1 MKHLILTSTLALAL
15 SACATTDIARTANVI
30 KKAKVATKVAGAAAD
45 VVKTD
50 TPATAAIAST
60 SPVSMTDTKPISTA
74 PMSVTMKKLSGKTK
88 ILGMQPKIA
97 LVGYNVGGYTTATA
111 TGKASGDLLGYS
123 QGSRTTITMNASGIT
138 TEILQRVADSAHD
151 DLAAKLTKAGV
162 QVVRAQEVKATLSSG
177 KLKFGEPTYQ
187 TTLTT
192 DLGKKTVIVA
202 GPTGVGTQKHL
213 GIGKSSMGGN
223 GIIKPSKELGAVML
237 MPNLVL
243 DFAALKA
250 RGGAM
255 TTRSSASGNVRFA
268 IDTASQMNF
277 QASKG
282 RFLDGWLNYGIKKPI
297 VSDADFAVLSEDK
310 GKSKSNTFERGLGA
324 ALGMATGAKKTKAM
338 DVAVDPVR
346 YEALAMSAA
355 AGWNNAF
362 VSELV
367 KARAN

>member
-1 MKHLILTSTLALAL
+1 MKYLILTSAVALVL
-15 SACATTDIARTANVI
+15 SSCATTDIARTANAI
-30 KKAKVATKVAGAAAD
+30 KTAKVASKVVGTAAD
-45 VVKTD
+45 VVKAD
-50 TPATAAIAST
+50 SPAPTLSIA
-60 SPVSMTDTKPISTA
+60 PVTMTDAAPINTA
-74 PMSVTMKKLSGKTK
+74 PMTVIMKKLDGKTK
-88 ILGMQPKIA
+88 VLAMQPKIA

-138 TEILQRVADSAHD
+138 PEILQRVSDSAHD
-151 DLAAKLTKAGV
+151 DLVAKLTKAGF
-162 QVVRAQEVKATLSSG
+162 QVVSAQQVKATPSSG
-177 KLKFGEPTYQ
+177 NLKFGEPTYQ

-192 DLGKKTVIVA
+192 DLGKKTIIVA
-202 GPTGVGTQKHL
+202 GPSGVGTQKHVA
-213 GIGKSSMGGN
+213 IGKRALSGN
-223 GIIKPSKELGAVML
+223 AIIKPSKELGAVML

-250 RGGAM
+250 KGGAM
-255 TTRSSASGNVRFA
+255 TTRSSSSGNVRFA

-297 VSDADFAVLSEDK
+297 VSDANFAVLSENK

-324 ALGMATGAKKTKAM
+324 ALGMATGAKKTKAV

-355 AGWNNAF
+355 AGWNDAF
-362 VSELV
+362 VAELV
-367 KARAN
+367 RAK

>member
-1 MKHLILTSTLALAL
+1 MRYLILTSTMALAL
-15 SACATTDIARTANVI
+15 SGCATTDIARTANAI
-30 KKAKVATKVAGAAAD
+30 KTAKVASNIVGGAAD
-45 VVKTD
+45 MVKTD
-50 TPATAAIAST
+50 TPA
-60 SPVSMTDTKPISTA
+60 PVSAITPVTLTDAAPINTA

-88 ILGMQPKIA
+88 IIDMQPKIA

-138 TEILQRVADSAHD
+138 PEILQRVADSAHD
-151 DLAAKLTKAGV
+151 DLAAKLTKAGF
-162 QVVRAQEVKATLSSG
+162 QVVTAQQVKATPSSG
-177 KLKFGEPTYQ
+177 NLKFGEPTYQ

-202 GPTGVGTQKHL
+202 GPTGVGTQKHVA
-213 GIGKSSMGGN
+213 IGKGALSGN
-223 GIIKPSKELGAVML
+223 AIIKPSKELGAVML

-250 RGGAM
+250 KGGAM

-282 RFLDGWLNYGIKKPI
+282 RFLDGWLNYGIKKPVI
-297 VSDADFAVLSEDK
+297 SDANFAVLSENK
-310 GKSKSNTFERGLGA
+310 NMSKTNKFEQGLGL
-324 ALGMATGAKKTKAM
+324 ALGMATKAKKTKAM

-355 AGWNNAF
+355 AGWNDAF
-362 VSELV
+362 VAELV
-367 KARAN
+367 KVK

>member
-1 MKHLILTSTLALAL
+1 MKHLIITSALALAL
-15 SACATTDIARTANVI
+15 SGCATTDIARTANVI
-30 KKAKVATKVAGAAAD
+30 KKAKVASKVVGGAAD
-45 VVKTD
+45 MVKTD
-50 TPATAAIAST
+50 TPEPVASIT
-60 SPVSMTDTKPISTA
+60 PVAMTDAAPINTT
-74 PMSVTMKKLSGKTK
+74 PLSVVMKKLDGKTK

-138 TEILQRVADSAHD
+138 PEILQRVSDSAHD
-151 DLAAKLTKAGV
+151 DLVAKLTNAGF
-162 QVVRAQEVKATLSSG
+162 QVVTAQQVKATPSST

-192 DLGKKTVIVA
+192 DLGKKTIIVA
-202 GPTGVGTQKHL
+202 GPSGVGTQKHVA
-213 GIGKSSMGGN
+213 IGKRALSGN
-223 GIIKPSKELGAVML
+223 AIIKPSKELGAVML

-250 RGGAM
+250 KGGAM

-282 RFLDGWLNYGIKKPI
+282 RFLDGWLNYGIKKPV
-297 VSDADFAVLSEDK
+297 VSDASFAVLSENK

-324 ALGMATGAKKTKAM
+324 ALGMATGAKKTKAV

-355 AGWNNAF
+355 AGWNDAF
-362 VSELV
+362 VAELV
-367 KARAN
+367 KAK

>member
-1 MKHLILTSTLALAL
+1 MKYLILTSAMALVL
-15 SACATTDIARTANVI
+15 SGCATTDIARTANVI
-30 KKAKVATKVAGAAAD
+30 KKAKVASKVVGGAAD
-45 VVKTD
+45 MVKTN
-50 TPATAAIAST
+50 TPASVAAIT
-60 SPVSMTDTKPISTA
+60 PVTLTEAAPINTA

-88 ILGMQPKIA
+88 ILSMQPKIA

-138 TEILQRVADSAHD
+138 PEILQRVADSAHD
-151 DLAAKLTKAGV
+151 DLAAKLTKAGF
-162 QVVRAQEVKATLSSG
+162 QVVTAQQVKATPSSG
-177 KLKFGEPTYQ
+177 NLKFGEPTYQ

-202 GPTGVGTQKHL
+202 GPSGVGTQKHVA
-213 GIGKSSMGGN
+213 IGKGALSGN
-223 GIIKPSKELGAVML
+223 AIIKPSKELGAVML

-250 RGGAM
+250 KGGAM

-282 RFLDGWLNYGIKKPI
+282 RFLDGWLNYGIKNPVI
-297 VSDADFAVLSEDK
+297 SDANFAALSENK

-324 ALGMATGAKKTKAM
+324 ALGMATGAKKTKAV

-355 AGWNNAF
+355 AGWNDAF
-362 VSELV
+362 VTELV
-367 KARAN
+367 KAK

>member
-1 MKHLILTSTLALAL
+1 MKYLVLTSAMAIAL
-15 SACATTDIARTANVI
+15 SGCATTDIARTANVI
-30 KKAKVATKVAGAAAD
+30 KKAKTASKIVGGAAD
-45 VVKTD
+45 MVKRD
-50 TPATAAIAST
+50 TPAAAVST
-60 SPVSMTDTKPISTA
+60 YPIVMTDAAPINTA
-74 PMSVTMKKLSGKTK
+74 PMSVTIKKMSGKTK

-138 TEILQRVADSAHD
+138 PEILQRVSDSAHD
-151 DLAAKLTKAGV
+151 DLVAKLTQAGF
-162 QVVRAQEVKATLSSG
+162 QVVTAQQVKATPSSG
-177 KLKFGEPTYQ
+177 NLKFGEQTYQ

-202 GPTGVGTQKHL
+202 GPTGVGTQKHVA
-213 GIGKSSMGGN
+213 IGKGALSGN
-223 GIIKPSKELGAVML
+223 AIIKPSKELGAIML

-250 RGGAM
+250 KGGAM

-282 RFLDGWLNYGIKKPI
+282 RFLDGWLNYGIKNPVI
-297 VSDADFAVLSEDK
+297 SDANFAVLSENK

-324 ALGMATGAKKTKAM
+324 ALGMATGAKKTKAV
-338 DVAVDPVR
+338 DVAVDPLR

-355 AGWNNAF
+355 AGWNDAF
-362 VSELV
+362 VAELV
-367 KARAN
+367 KAK